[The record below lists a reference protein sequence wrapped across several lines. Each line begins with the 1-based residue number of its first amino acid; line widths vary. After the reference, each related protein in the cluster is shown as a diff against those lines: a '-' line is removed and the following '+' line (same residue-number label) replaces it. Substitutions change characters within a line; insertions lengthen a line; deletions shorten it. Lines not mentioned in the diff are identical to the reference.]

1 MTRKTKL
8 AIGVAASIVVLAVV
22 IAIVTSAF
30 GSQKLPVDST
40 VEVKFSGANGYGTAS
55 IVDEWEWQD
64 TIKFQKNKN
73 NTPLESMGYK
83 LVLQQCIEYSLSKD
97 ADLSNGEVV
106 TLKISVDKDVLKQ
119 YGFKAK
125 DVTKKIKV
133 SGLTKVKEI
142 NPFKD
147 GKVELEI
154 YGLSGAGSLGD
165 YNNHVQINLGKDE
178 VLDLDLEL
186 LNKEELNGKL
196 ANGDKVS
203 VKITDDYSNAD
214 LANNYG
220 IVFTERE
227 ADIVVDNM
235 NYYPTEN
242 PREIFEYLGKN
253 DLKNVA
259 TALKGEYATDK
270 NLGSEYD
277 VGNVEVEYVGAVY
290 YYTDP
295 INFGEANY
303 DKNNQLVLIY
313 HVTNNI
319 VPGGWYTYMAPTK
332 GVYIR
337 HQEKEDGTFEKI
349 TTMGSGN
356 SGFDVFPDKG
366 GNYSTDMLRLWE
378 VLEVPTTFKYGEVYY
393 EGHQTLE
400 ECIKAFTY
408 HKITN
413 EKATIGGIIKK
424 PYNHVVA
431 TENLK
436 EYVEEY

>member
-8 AIGVAASIVVLAVV
+8 VIVAAASIVVLAVV

-55 IVDEWEWQD
+55 IVNEWDWED
-64 TIKFQKNKN
+64 SIKFQKNKN
-73 NTPLESMGYK
+73 NTPLEAMGYK
-83 LVLQQCIEYSLSKD
+83 MILQQCIEYSLSKD
-97 ADLSNGEVV
+97 EELSNGETV
-106 TLKISVDKDVLKQ
+106 TLKITVDKDTLKQ
-119 YGFKAK
+119 YGFKIK

-142 NPFKD
+142 NPFEA

-154 YGLSGAGSLGD
+154 YGLSGAGSLGEHA
-165 YNNHVQINLGKDE
+165 NHVQINVGKDKE
-178 VLDLDLEL
+178 LDLDLEL

-220 IVFTERE
+220 IVFSKRE

-235 NYYPTEN
+235 SYYPTEN
-242 PREIFEYLGKN
+242 PREIFEYLGEE
-253 DLKNVA
+253 DMKNVLA
-259 TALKGEYATDK
+259 ALKSNY
-270 NLGSEYD
+270 NNY
-277 VGNVEVEYVGAVY
+277 VGNIEAEYVGAVY
-290 YYTDP
+290 YYTDAP
-295 INFGEANY
+295 DYQSVLSNA
-303 DKNNQLVLIY
+303 NNQLILVY
-313 HVTNNI
+313 HMENGVK
-319 VPGGWYTYMAPTK
+319 PGGWYTYMALNDE
-332 GVYIR
+332 VCIR
-337 HQEKEDGTFEKI
+337 YKELE
-349 TTMGSGN
+349 SGEIIKVTSTGNEDLFPDN
-356 SGFDVFPDKG
+356 SGYYG
-366 GNYSTDMLRLWE
+366 TDSRPSLWSERE
-378 VLEVPTTFKYGEVYY
+378 VTRTFQYNGLTY

-400 ECIKAFTY
+400 ECIKTFIY
-408 HKITN
+408 REITN
-413 EKATIGGIIKK
+413 EKNVMAAIIEKS
-424 PYNHVVA
+424 YNHVAV